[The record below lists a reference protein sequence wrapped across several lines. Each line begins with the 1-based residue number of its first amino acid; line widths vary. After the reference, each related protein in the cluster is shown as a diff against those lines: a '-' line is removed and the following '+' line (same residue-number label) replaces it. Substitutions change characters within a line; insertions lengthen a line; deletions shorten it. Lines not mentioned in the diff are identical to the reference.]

1 MSSNEPG
8 GPRRFQ
14 CGCGRSALAA
24 AIAQDGADLSGETHA
39 GRRAAS
45 ARSGILRILT
55 PSDGLQAGRSRCVAL
70 HFASPRACSRRF
82 CRRLRG
88 PSCGLRISAP
98 GGMPLSSSGSK
109 GRRYPVAD
117 GMDTHRVELIT
128 GGSAPAFGRGEAPA
142 CRGDR
147 GPWARPS
154 KGARRDGVVQRLLQT
169 EPAQEDPLPGVGGE
183 HAAPAPFRAMP
194 RN

>member
-1 MSSNEPG
+1 MRLREVSSCIRHCAGRGGPQRRDSRRKASCLGALWDLACFDALGWPPG
-8 GPRRFQ
+8 GQEPL
-14 CGCGRSALAA
+14 RSA
-24 AIAQDGADLSGETHA
+24 A
-39 GRRAAS
+39 G
-45 ARSGILRILT
+45 
-55 PSDGLQAGRSRCVAL
+55 
-70 HFASPRACSRRF
+70 FASPWACSGRF

-98 GGMPLSSSGSK
+98 CGRAVVLICIERPPVPS
-109 GRRYPVAD
+109 GRRYGYASRRAD
-117 GMDTHRVELIT
+117 HR
-128 GGSAPAFGRGEAPA
+128 GRGSAPPFGRGEAPA

-147 GPWARPS
+147 GPWARPLEA
-154 KGARRDGVVQRLLQT
+154 ARRDGVVQRLLQT